1 MDKYDYRRALTDDI
15 KDWIVNDTDIMD
27 NGFDELRDDELPNW
41 IYDEV
46 WNEDSVTGNSSYFYN
61 TEEKCSEYLSGNY
74 DILYEAAHEFN
85 MDDEINILI
94 KYYENKS
101 LARYFDCTIRC
112 YLLSE
117 CIGTA
122 LKELINE
129 TATNDKNKVQ
139 NTESNS

>member
-1 MDKYDYRRALTDDI
+1 MNKYDYRRALTDDI

-41 IYDEV
+41 IYDEI
-46 WNEDSVTGNSSYFYN
+46 WDQDEITGNGTYFYN
-61 TEEKCSEYLSGNY
+61 TEEKCSEYLAGNY
-74 DILYEAAHEFN
+74 ELLYAAIREFCV
-85 MDDEINILI
+85 DDNINILI
-94 KYYENKS
+94 EYYKNES

-122 LKELINE
+122 LEELINE
-129 TATNDKNKVQ
+129 SERSDK
-139 NTESNS
+139 